1 MLRQPTIRSI
11 FKGVFDMSEQ
21 EDTGTKVVAIVVSTI
36 IVAIL
41 ASVIGFAV
49 SRSGAKP
56 APAAAVAEVADAAS
70 VRVEDGVVKFFFA
83 TGKADVAMGANEAL
97 ANVVTAVSAGQ
108 QAVISGFHDASG
120 DPVQNAE
127 LAKQRAIAVRDAL
140 VALGVPQ
147 DKVEL
152 KKPEE
157 AMATGPANE
166 ARRVEVVV
174 K

>member
-1 MLRQPTIRSI
+1 
-11 FKGVFDMSEQ
+11 MSEQ
-21 EDTGTKVVAIVVSTI
+21 EDTGTKVVSIVVSTI

-56 APAAAVAEVADAAS
+56 APAAAVVEVADAAR
-70 VRVEDGVVKFFFA
+70 VRVEDGVVKFFFT

-140 VALGVPQ
+140 LALGVPQ

-157 AMATGPANE
+157 AMATGHTNE
-166 ARRVEVVV
+166 AHRVEVGVN
-174 K
+174 

>member
-1 MLRQPTIRSI
+1 
-11 FKGVFDMSEQ
+11 MSEQ
-21 EDTGTKVVAIVVSTI
+21 EDTGTKVVAIVVGTI

-41 ASVIGFAV
+41 AAVIGFAV
-49 SRSGAKP
+49 SRSGSKP
-56 APAAAVAEVADAAS
+56 APAPAAVVEAADGAS
-70 VRVEDGVVKFFFA
+70 VRVENGVVKFFFA

-97 ANVVTAVSAGQ
+97 ANVVAAVAAGQ

-152 KKPEE
+152 KKPEQ
-157 AMATGPANE
+157 ALASGPANE
-166 ARRVEVVV
+166 ARRVEVIV